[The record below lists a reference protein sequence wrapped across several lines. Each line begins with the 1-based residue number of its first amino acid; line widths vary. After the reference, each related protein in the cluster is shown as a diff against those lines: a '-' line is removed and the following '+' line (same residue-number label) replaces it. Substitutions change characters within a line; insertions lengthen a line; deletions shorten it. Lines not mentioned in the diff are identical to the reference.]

1 MAALCIFLTAACGFD
16 YKENRI
22 PNVLIGLMMILGAVW
37 RFWNGESW
45 NRLSYPVQAAAVML
59 LFYPF
64 FKIGGLGAGD
74 VKLLGASAGYLPLGK
89 IPAFLFCSL
98 LAAAVLSL
106 AKMWKGKDFGDRM
119 RYLWGYLSE
128 TVQRGSWQLY
138 LENEREERS
147 VGVCLSGPVFF
158 SVLLYLGGVY

>member
-16 YKENRI
+16 YRKNRI
-22 PNVLIGLMMILGAVW
+22 PNALIGLMMILGAVW
-37 RFWNGESW
+37 RFWDGGFW
-45 NRLSYPVQAAAVML
+45 DMLAYPVQAAAVML

-74 VKLLGASAGYLPLGK
+74 VKLLGASAGYLPSDK
-89 IPAFLFCSL
+89 IPAFLFCAL
-98 LAAAVLSL
+98 LTAAILSL
-106 AKMWKGKDFGDRM
+106 AKMWKGRDFGDRM

-128 TVQRGSWQLY
+128 TVKRGSWQLY
-138 LENEREERS
+138 LENEREGRS
-147 VGVCLSGPVFF
+147 RGVCLSGPVFI